1 MATRTTTKKA
11 EPKTTTAQKAIEKE
25 APAKLAAE
33 PETKE
38 PVKATVTEKITEEV
52 KTPAKKT
59 TRKRTAVKK
68 TTEEKTTEK
77 KTTAK
82 RTTRKAAAKKAEAT
96 TEVFVQWLGKEI
108 YAKDVVESI
117 KKIWTEEM
125 GRKESELEDLKV
137 YIKPEDNGAHYV
149 INGDITGF
157 LGL

>member
-11 EPKTTTAQKAIEKE
+11 EPKTTTAKTAIEKE
-25 APAKLAAE
+25 APAKI
-33 PETKE
+33 PVETVTVSAVKE
-38 PVKATVTEKITEEV
+38 TMETTPVKKAAA
-52 KTPAKKT
+52 AKKT
-59 TRKRTAVKK
+59 AV
-68 TTEEKTTEK
+68 

-82 RTTRKAAAKKAEAT
+82 KTAEKKQTVRKTVAKKAAPVN
-96 TEVFVQWLGKEI
+96 TEVYVQFWGKEV

-125 GRKESELEDLKV
+125 GKKESELKDLKV

>member
-1 MATRTTTKKA
+1 M
-11 EPKTTTAQKAIEKE
+11 
-25 APAKLAAE
+25 
-33 PETKE
+33 
-38 PVKATVTEKITEEV
+38 
-52 KTPAKKT
+52 KKT
-59 TRKRTAVKK
+59 TRKRATAKK

-77 KTTAK
+77 KTAAK
-82 RTTRKAAAKKAEAT
+82 RTTTRKTAAKKAAEVN

-108 YAKDVVESI
+108 YAKDVVDSI

-125 GRKESELEDLKV
+125 GKKESELEDLKV

>member
-1 MATRTTTKKA
+1 M
-11 EPKTTTAQKAIEKE
+11 
-25 APAKLAAE
+25 
-33 PETKE
+33 
-38 PVKATVTEKITEEV
+38 
-52 KTPAKKT
+52 KKT
-59 TRKRTAVKK
+59 TRKRTTAKK

-77 KTTAK
+77 KTAAK
-82 RTTRKAAAKKAEAT
+82 RTTTRKTAAKKAAEVN

-108 YAKDVVESI
+108 YAKDVVDSI

-125 GRKESELEDLKV
+125 GKNESELEDLRV